1 MVYIKKL
8 VMSGFKS
15 FAKKTELLLNPEIN
29 IVIGPNGSG
38 KSNVTDALCF
48 VLGRMSVKSMR
59 AAKTSNLIF
68 AGTKTIGP
76 SKEAMVEITFS
87 NEDQIFSFEENEII
101 IKRILR
107 KNGQSIYKINGRT
120 TTRQEILSVLA
131 QAGIDP
137 NGFNIILQNE
147 IQNFARGSP
156 EDKRKLI
163 EEVAGISIYEFRK
176 EKSLKELE
184 KTIEKLKEVESIL
197 RERGLLLNNLEKEKE
212 IAMKKKSLEAN
223 LKKYKASS
231 IFIDLEEKK
240 KEGEK
245 IVKNIL
251 EKNEEIEKYKK
262 EILTLKTNNEN
273 LEEKIESLNLEIQK
287 QTGIEQE
294 QLNKEISDL
303 RSEIAVLKVK
313 IESHEKKIKEIE
325 KQKQDY
331 EKIIINNRESIDS
344 LKKESPTIALIQKEL
359 EKKKKELNE
368 LEDKRKKYYYTK
380 SELRAI
386 SQRIEDRKKILQNY
400 NNESEFLVKQ
410 INSLIGELYDR
421 GTDLKIVEKLKE
433 TLAIEKA
440 ELDDLNIKEREID
453 KKINTSEYEIKKQ
466 KEVVEKIEKID
477 VCPLC
482 KSKIT
487 EEHIHSINDE
497 ILPIVTKLQEEINLE
512 KKELKELREKRT
524 KLKESIE
531 NKTLEIQ
538 KRQSDLIKLNN
549 IQDKEEQVKILHKK
563 VTESMKELENLETK
577 KEKLEDDFE
586 EDSTIEEKYETLQIE
601 VQEISIRNKENLDS
615 EIQFKQKE
623 IERANIS
630 INKLLRDGEYLQ
642 EEILIAANNLE
653 EKEKELAIRKKQE
666 EDLRNKAKK
675 YIDERN
681 LLHQKQREIDREI
694 SVEKNKQH
702 FVEEQINNF
711 KVEKARV
718 DAQIQ
723 NFETDIL
730 EYPDVEI
737 IKSNKNKLL
746 EKIDKVEIALS
757 KIGAVNMRALEVYKE
772 VKQEYELVKE
782 KSETISNEKEKILS
796 IITKIDIEKRKV
808 FIKTVQELNEKFNRN
823 FSQISTKGQVYL
835 EIQNK
840 KDPFSEGVDIILKTG
855 HGKYFDV
862 KSLSGG
868 EMTMVALSL
877 IFAIQELKPYCFYI
891 LDEIDAALDKRN
903 AARLAGFLKK
913 YAQKGQYIV
922 ISHNDEI
929 ITNAKIL
936 FGVSMHEGISK
947 LTVLKI

>member
-1 MVYIKKL
+1 
-8 VMSGFKS
+8 MSGFKS

>member
-1 MVYIKKL
+1 MTYIKKL

-15 FAKKTELLLNPEIN
+15 FAKKTELLLTPEIN
-29 IVIGPNGSG
+29 VVIGPNGSG

-48 VLGRMSVKSMR
+48 VLGRMNVKSMR

-76 SKEAMVEITFS
+76 AKEAIVEITFS
-87 NEDQIFSFEENEII
+87 NEDHIFSFEENEIM

-107 KNGQSIYKINGRT
+107 KNGQSIYKVNERT

-137 NGFNIILQNE
+137 NGFNIVLQNE
-147 IQNFARGSP
+147 IQNFARGSS

-184 KTIEKLKEVESIL
+184 KTVEKLKEVEAIL

-212 IAMKKKSLEAN
+212 IAMKKKSLESDLN
-223 LKKYKASS
+223 KYKASS
-231 IFIDLEEKK
+231 IFIDLEKKK
-240 KEGEK
+240 KEGE
-245 IVKNIL
+245 IIIKNIL
-251 EKNEEIEKYKK
+251 EKNEEVEKYKK
-262 EILTLKTNNEN
+262 EIITLKTSNEN

-287 QTGIEQE
+287 QTGIKQE

-313 IESHEKKIKEIE
+313 IESHEKKIKEID

-331 EKIIINNRESIDS
+331 EKIIRDNHQSVDS
-344 LKKESPTIALIQKEL
+344 LKEESPTIALIQKEL
-359 EKKKKELNE
+359 EKKKKELDE
-368 LEDKRKKYYYTK
+368 LENKRKKYYYTK

-410 INSLIGELYDR
+410 INSLIEELYDR
-421 GTDLKIVEKLKE
+421 GTDLKIVETLKE
-433 TLAIEKA
+433 TVAIEKS
-440 ELDDLNIKEREID
+440 ELDNLNIKEREID
-453 KKINTSEYEIKKQ
+453 KKINTDEYEIKRQ
-466 KEVVEKIEKID
+466 NEVVEKIEKMDI
-477 VCPLC
+477 CPLC
-482 KSKIT
+482 KSEIT
-487 EEHIHSINDE
+487 EEHIQSINNE
-497 ILPIVTKLQEEINLE
+497 ILPIVTKLQKEIDLG
-512 KKELKELREKRT
+512 KKELQDLLEKRT

-531 NKTLEIQ
+531 NKSLEIQ
-538 KRQSDLIKLNN
+538 KRQSDLIKLKN

-563 VTESMKELENLETK
+563 IDESKKDLKNLEIN
-577 KEKLEDDFE
+577 KEKLESNFE
-586 EDSTIEEKYETLQIE
+586 EDSTIEEKYETLRLEI
-601 VQEISIRNKENLDS
+601 QEISIRNKENLDS

-642 EEILIAANNLE
+642 EEILIVANNLE
-653 EKEKELAIRKKQE
+653 EKEKELAIKKEQE
-666 EDLRNKAKK
+666 EILRNKAKK

-681 LLHQKQREIDREI
+681 LLHQKQREIDREV
-694 SVEKNKQH
+694 SNEKNKEDI
-702 FVEEQINNF
+702 VEEEVNNL

-737 IKSNKNKLL
+737 VKSNKEKLL
-746 EKIDKVEIALS
+746 KKIDKIEESLS
-757 KIGAVNMRALEVYKE
+757 KIGAVNMRALEVYGQ
-772 VKQEYELVKE
+772 VKKEYEIVKE
-782 KSETISNEKEKILS
+782 KVQTISNEKEKILT

-808 FIKTVQELNEKFNRN
+808 FIRTIKELNEKFDRN

-840 KDPFSEGVDIILKTG
+840 KEPFSGGVDIILKTG

-903 AARLAGFLKK
+903 AARLAEFLKK
-913 YAQKGQYIV
+913 YAQKGQYLV